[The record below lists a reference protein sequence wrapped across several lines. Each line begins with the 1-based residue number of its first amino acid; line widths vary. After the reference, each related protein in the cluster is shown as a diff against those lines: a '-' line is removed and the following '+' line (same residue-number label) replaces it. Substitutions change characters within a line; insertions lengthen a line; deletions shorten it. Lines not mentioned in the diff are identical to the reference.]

1 MSAFLPWT
9 DVKKT
14 KPLYYQVS
22 LLQQVCLSQIIQLL
36 SFSFLSQHNSFISVI
51 LSSMGINIFDSCHH
65 SEGVILHSVI
75 FISHITTMVILKQKI
90 KSLRMYKAKKKK
102 LCVFFLRFS
111 FYVTV
116 VSTVYSDYRRL
127 KVVTLS

>member
-1 MSAFLPWT
+1 M
-9 DVKKT
+9 
-14 KPLYYQVS
+14 
-22 LLQQVCLSQIIQLL
+22 
-36 SFSFLSQHNSFISVI
+36 LSQHNSFISVI

-90 KSLRMYKAKKKK
+90 KSLRMYKAKKKNC
-102 LCVFFLRFS
+102 CVFFLRFS

-127 KVVTLS
+127 KAVTLS